1 MSLKAQYKNLSSA
14 LLGVVSASL
23 VLFPSILG
31 IVARPLVGEWLIWAF
46 LVSSV
51 LALVLEAYV
60 FYICS
65 FTPDSVAAPVR
76 ISGLGTFASLIGLGS
91 FVGFLFA
98 NIRDDQLSAP
108 QVISL
113 APSSLSVAPGD
124 LVGFSAETLNE
135 SGDRLTWCWQVRSKP
150 PGNPGIPVALSG
162 TTRANQW
169 LVPADAKPGIYEVG
183 ASAACTEQSAMQTWA
198 MVKVEKVEKRK

>member
-1 MSLKAQYKNLSSA
+1 MSVKTQYKNLSSA

-51 LALVLEAYV
+51 LALVLEAFV

-65 FTPDSVAAPVR
+65 FTPDSVPAPVR
-76 ISGLGTFASLIGLGS
+76 ISGFGTFASLIGLGS
-91 FVGFLFA
+91 FITFLFA
-98 NIRDDQLSAP
+98 NIRDDQLSIP

-113 APSSLSVAPGD
+113 TPSSLSVAPGD

-135 SGDRLTWCWQVRSKP
+135 NGERLTWCWQVRPKP
-150 PGNPGIPVALSG
+150 PGNPGSPVMLPG
-162 TTRANQW
+162 TTRTTQW
-169 LVPADAKPGIYEVG
+169 LVPADAKPGIFEVG
-183 ASAACTEQSAMQTWA
+183 VSAACATHPAMQTWT
-198 MVKVEKVEKRK
+198 MVKVEKKEKPK